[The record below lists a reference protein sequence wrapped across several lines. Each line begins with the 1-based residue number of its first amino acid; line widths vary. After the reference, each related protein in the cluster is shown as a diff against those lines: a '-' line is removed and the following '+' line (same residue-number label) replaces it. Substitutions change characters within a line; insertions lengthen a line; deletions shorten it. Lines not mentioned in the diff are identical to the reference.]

1 MGIEFYVSQLLYRYQ
16 CVIIP
21 GFGAFISET
30 KSARLVEAVNTFYPP
45 TKSLAFNSHLKI
57 NDGLLTNAVSLF
69 EKVSFEQASKIIEK
83 AIIEWQKELDV
94 TGRLSLEDIG
104 YFLKNNE
111 GNLVFEPYL
120 YTNYL
125 TDSFG
130 LTPFVSLKVKRESA
144 QSIINSIVVNDPV
157 ILQKERTRRR
167 LPEISITLPKIKF
180 DAPSSSS
187 SYLKY
192 AAIFIL
198 GITITGSLIK
208 MYNNNV
214 SHRSIL
220 VERAVHE
227 KVENTIQQAT
237 FDINI
242 PQTALPLPI
251 KVEKAPYHVVASA
264 FRDLEN
270 ANAELAILQMAGF
283 NSKILPANEH
293 GLYTVIYA
301 SFSNADE
308 ARDFLARV
316 KKSYNKNAWLLTKEL

>member
-1 MGIEFYVSQLLYRYQ
+1 MRIEFYVSQLLYRYQ

-45 TKSLAFNSHLKI
+45 AKSLSFNSHLKI
-57 NDGLLTNAVSLF
+57 NDGLLANAVSLF

-83 AIIEWQKELDV
+83 AIIEWQKELDA

-104 YFLKNNE
+104 YFLKNSE

-144 QSIINSIVVNDPV
+144 QSIIHSIVVNDPI
-157 ILQKERTRRR
+157 ILQKENKRR
-167 LPEISITLPKIKF
+167 LPELPEISFKLPKIEFEF
-180 DAPSSSS
+180 DGST
-187 SYLKY
+187 YLKY
-192 AAIFIL
+192 AAIFVL

-208 MYNNNV
+208 MYNNNM
-214 SHRSIL
+214 SHRAIL
-220 VERAVHE
+220 MERAVQE

-237 FDINI
+237 FNINI
-242 PQTALPLPI
+242 PQAPLPLPI

-283 NSKILPANEH
+283 NSKVLPANEH

-301 SFSNADE
+301 SFSNAEE

-316 KKSYNKNAWLLTKEL
+316 KKSYNKNAWLLTKDL